1 MFDSDGPVK
10 RPGGRTAGR
19 PTVAQLSSN
28 AQSNSESG
36 PVPVAFLNVGTCNPI
51 LPDSVLVFLSSPI
64 LADQNIVLLDQRG
77 TDTSRPRLE
86 CADVTS
92 DSVDM
97 QTNAESELEDVYTLM
112 TARRA
117 CACRLVASG
126 IDLRAFKAG

>member
-1 MFDSDGPVK
+1 MFDSDVPVK

-19 PTVAQLSSN
+19 PTVAQLSSK
-28 AQSNSESG
+28 ARSNW
-36 PVPVAFLNVGTCNPI
+36 VPVAFLNVRTCDPI

-64 LADQNIVLLDQRG
+64 LADQSIVLLDQRV